1 MDVPINGLPRFCVCF
16 CFSGEKTHSFQRMFK
31 RSSLPLKKK
40 KKWSVVALQ
49 CVLVCCTTKWIRYVY
64 TYISSLLGLPPSPT
78 PVPSIWVI
86 AELSVLYNSFPL
98 AIDTCSIY
106 VSMLLSQ
113 FIPPSSPPLC
123 VHMSVSYVLDLYSCL
138 ANKFIC
144 IVFLGS
150 TYMC

>member
-1 MDVPINGLPRFCVCF
+1 MYVSVFLERRPTAFNVCLKGVQYPF
-16 CFSGEKTHSFQRMFK
+16 
-31 RSSLPLKKK
+31 KKK
-40 KKWSVVALQ
+40 KKECNSFTV
-49 CVLVCCTTKWIRYVY
+49 CV
-64 TYISSLLGLPPSPT
+64 SLLYNEVNQVCVYIYLLPLLHLPPSPT

-86 AELSVLYNSFPL
+86 AEPSVLYNIFPP
-98 AIDTCSIY
+98 AIDTCSIF
-106 VSMLLSQ
+106 VSVPLSQ

-144 IVFLGS
+144 IIFLGS